1 MQGFHQARANES
13 RLRVVFR
20 DDQVSFGFPASA
32 TLGDVADWVAGVA
45 RFHQGAVIAIAVTMP
60 ACANSFIAS
69 IGVSQ
74 RTH

>member
-1 MQGFHQARANES
+1 
-13 RLRVVFR
+13 
-20 DDQVSFGFPASA
+20 
-32 TLGDVADWVAGVA
+32 VA